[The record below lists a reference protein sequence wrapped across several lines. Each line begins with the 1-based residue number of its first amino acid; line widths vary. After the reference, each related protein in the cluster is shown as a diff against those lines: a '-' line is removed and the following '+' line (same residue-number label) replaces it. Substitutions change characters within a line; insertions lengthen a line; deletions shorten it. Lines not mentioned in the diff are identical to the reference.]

1 LATLDYPAWGYGLR
15 YSFGIFKQK
24 IVNGGQAEFPD
35 YWLNFGNPWE
45 VPRLDVCYEVQLW
58 GQAGPKDPKTGKGG
72 WTGGSIVIA
81 VAYDVPV
88 PGYKTKTTINIRYLI
103 QLI

>member
-1 LATLDYPAWGYGLR
+1 
-15 YSFGIFKQK
+15 
-24 IVNGGQAEFPD
+24 VNGGQAEFPD

-45 VPRLDVCYEVQLW
+45 VPRLDVCYEVKLW
-58 GQAGPKDPKTGKGG
+58 GEAGSKDPKTGRGS

-88 PGYKTKTTINIRYLI
+88 PGYKTKTTINIR
-103 QLI
+103 